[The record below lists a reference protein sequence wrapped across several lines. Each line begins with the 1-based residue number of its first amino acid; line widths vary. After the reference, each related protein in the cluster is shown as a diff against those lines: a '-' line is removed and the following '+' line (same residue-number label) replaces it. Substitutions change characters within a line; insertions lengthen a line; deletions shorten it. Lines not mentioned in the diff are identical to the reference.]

1 MFEENKMS
9 ALHFGNLSEDTTS
22 QLDKKKYVEPSDWTK
37 NLEKYIPGAHY
48 NPQTNSEMSN
58 DLPDDTPSL
67 RTVFFGSKKIQDISL

>member
-22 QLDKKKYVEPSDWTK
+22 QLDKKKCVEPSDWTK

-58 DLPDDTPSL
+58 DLPDDTP
-67 RTVFFGSKKIQDISL
+67 